1 MYERGRKMSENAF
14 VQNES
19 IETIIQ
25 RYKGTVFSIAL
36 SHTSNQA
43 DAEDIFQEVFLIYY
57 KVKPEFNDEE
67 HRKAWLIRTTL
78 NCSLRVVDST
88 YRKRTTTTDELE
100 NEGSFTFESKEENA
114 VYLALR
120 ALPEKYRNIL
130 QLFYFEDMPVKQIA
144 QVLDMKETT
153 VKVQLKRGRDLM
165 KEKLLEEGY
174 ES

>member
-1 MYERGRKMSENAF
+1 MGENTF
-14 VQNES
+14 IQSES
-19 IETIIQ
+19 IETIIR
-25 RYKGTVFSIAL
+25 RYKGTVFSVAL
-36 SHTSNQA
+36 SYTSNRA
-43 DAEDIFQEVFLIYY
+43 DAEDIFQEVFLIYHR
-57 KVKPEFNDEE
+57 VKPEFNDEE
-67 HRKAWLIRTTL
+67 HRKAWLIRTTI

-120 ALPEKYRNIL
+120 ALPEKYRTVI
-130 QLFYFEDMPVKQIA
+130 QLFYFEDLPKKQIA
-144 QVLDMKETT
+144 KVFNMKETT

>member
-1 MYERGRKMSENAF
+1 MGENTF
-14 VQNES
+14 VQDES

-25 RYKGTVFSIAL
+25 RYKGTVFSVAM
-36 SHTSNQA
+36 SYVGNRT

-57 KVKPEFNDEE
+57 KVKPEFNSEE
-67 HRKAWLIRTTL
+67 HRKAWLIRTTI

-120 ALPEKYRNIL
+120 ALPEKYRIVL
-130 QLFYFEDMPVKQIA
+130 QLFYFEDMPIKQIA
-144 QVLDMKETT
+144 ATLDMKETT

-165 KEKLLEEGY
+165 KDKLLEEGY

>member
-1 MYERGRKMSENAF
+1 MGENTF
-14 VQNES
+14 VQDES

-25 RYKGTVFSIAL
+25 RYKGTVFSVAM
-36 SHTSNQA
+36 SYVGNRT
-43 DAEDIFQEVFLIYY
+43 DAEDIFQEVFLIFY

-67 HRKAWLIRTTL
+67 HRKAWLIRTTI

-120 ALPEKYRNIL
+120 ALPEKYRIVL
-130 QLFYFEDMPVKQIA
+130 QLFYFEDMPIKQIA
-144 QVLDMKETT
+144 ATLKMKEKT

>member
-1 MYERGRKMSENAF
+1 MGENTF
-14 VQNES
+14 VQDES

-25 RYKGTVFSIAL
+25 RYKGTVFSVAM
-36 SHTSNQA
+36 SYVGNRT
-43 DAEDIFQEVFLIYY
+43 DAEDIFQEVFLIFY
-57 KVKPEFNDEE
+57 KVKPVFNDEE
-67 HRKAWLIRTTL
+67 HRKAWLIRTTI

-120 ALPEKYRNIL
+120 ALPEKYRIVL
-130 QLFYFEDMPVKQIA
+130 QLFYFEDMPIKQIA
-144 QVLDMKETT
+144 TALNMKETT

-165 KEKLLEEGY
+165 KDKLLEEGY